1 MYLLFEIRGRGL
13 KPPGPPG
20 STVSKNNNDP
30 NLLIVN
36 ESPVSGEP
44 LEFPKLLGGMHYP
57 SLWRHTQV
65 ALSEKFPV
73 KVMCFDKISQD
84 RISRIGFRKVLYLRL

>member
-1 MYLLFEIRGRGL
+1 MYLLLEIRGRGL

-20 STVSKNNNDP
+20 STVSKNNNGP
-30 NLLIVN
+30 NLLILD

-57 SLWRHTQV
+57 SL
-65 ALSEKFPV
+65 
-73 KVMCFDKISQD
+73 
-84 RISRIGFRKVLYLRL
+84 